1 MCYSAQIEADYRKYV
16 HMFGA
21 QMSIREFA
29 RLYWER
35 AEGSKANVPKAMDD
49 AFSNPQTDKERK
61 VKACIE
67 KFNAAHDAIL
77 EEQALGRDPSGSLRR
92 NELRW
97 RLTLTFA
104 QVIFQRDCLAHDGHR
119 SSRSVFN
126 YDSLRIARM
135 TENGSSDVRERL
147 TEEC

>member
-1 MCYSAQIEADYRKYV
+1 MCYSAQVEADYRKYV

-49 AFSNPQTDKERK
+49 AFFNPQTDEERK

-67 KFNAAHDAIL
+67 KFNAAQLTKL
-77 EEQALGRDPSGSLRR
+77 EQE
-92 NELRW
+92 
-97 RLTLTFA
+97 
-104 QVIFQRDCLAHDGHR
+104 
-119 SSRSVFN
+119 
-126 YDSLRIARM
+126 LRIAMDKIEWIRGRLDDVQR
-135 TENGSSDVRERL
+135 TEPKARD
-147 TEEC
+147 